1 MYPST
6 CTLTRLPVYGVII
19 MKHILVITLLLF
31 SNPVAAQQRSDDSM
45 LCASLYLIVSS
56 IVEEPG
62 AIDMIS
68 KLQESFE
75 TIYSSRQT
83 HNTTNGE
90 IGKLKHEHAIYLGN
104 LYDRDPDY
112 VVAIEMKCDAWRQT
126 LVPHW
131 QSLSVKM
138 RGLPDNETSR
148 KKVREIITNFPR
160 MPGKNYNRTHSRWD
174 ESEYMVILSFETWNK
189 NGRRT
194 PYSIKQEIYKDLGM
208 SNN

>member
-1 MYPST
+1 
-6 CTLTRLPVYGVII
+6 
-19 MKHILVITLLLF
+19 MKQILVIILLFF
-31 SNPVAAQQRSDDSM
+31 SNPLAAQQRSDNSM
-45 LCASLYLIVSS
+45 LCASLYLVISS

-62 AIDMIS
+62 AADLIS
-68 KLQESFE
+68 KLQESFG

-104 LYDRDPDY
+104 LYDSNPDD
-112 VVAIEMKCDAWRQT
+112 VVAIEMNCDAWRQT

-131 QSLSVKM
+131 RSLSRKM
-138 RGLPDNETSR
+138 QELPDNETSK
-148 KKVREIITNFPR
+148 KKVREMIRAFPR
-160 MPGKNYNRTHSRWD
+160 MPGNNYTRTHARWE
-174 ESEYMVILSFETWNK
+174 ESDYMVFLSFETWNK

-208 SNN
+208 SSN